1 MQQRFNAVIEKGMT
15 SMIDIQE
22 LQDRLLNAERK
33 LRELSHK
40 ETNESQGFRLAG
52 KAEGVALAR
61 SYVEEMARW

>member
-1 MQQRFNAVIEKGMT
+1 
-15 SMIDIQE
+15 MIDIQE